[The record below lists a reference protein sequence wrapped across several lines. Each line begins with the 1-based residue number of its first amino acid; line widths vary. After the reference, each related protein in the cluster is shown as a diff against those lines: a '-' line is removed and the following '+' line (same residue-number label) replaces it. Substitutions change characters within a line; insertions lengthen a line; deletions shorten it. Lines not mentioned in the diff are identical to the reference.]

1 MQNQHIENVPPAK
14 RQIQMNSAKTMLGN
28 FPSFFH
34 PLLLGFERKVCKTER
49 SHWSDDRQQGS
60 RAGLACLLTGC
71 WLLPG
76 SNELNWPGEK
86 SVDKERLKSYFWC
99 NFPSTFNKSSLATH
113 SLSRSP
119 SLPRYPWPESHH
131 QLRTT
136 SKVLLL
142 SFACRHSIHFVV
154 CCRDKL
160 KVHEVGRPLPT
171 LAAAA
176 ADDGHSFPVSRE
188 RHTTC
193 CCCCY

>member
-49 SHWSDDRQQGS
+49 SHWSDERQQGS

-113 SLSRSP
+113 SAAHPPSLVIHGQNPITNYVLPLKSSSRRSP
-119 SLPRYPWPESHH
+119 VDIPFISS
-131 QLRTT
+131 
-136 SKVLLL
+136 SV
-142 SFACRHSIHFVV
+142 AGIN
-154 CCRDKL
+154 
-160 KVHEVGRPLPT
+160 
-171 LAAAA
+171 
-176 ADDGHSFPVSRE
+176 
-188 RHTTC
+188 
-193 CCCCY
+193 